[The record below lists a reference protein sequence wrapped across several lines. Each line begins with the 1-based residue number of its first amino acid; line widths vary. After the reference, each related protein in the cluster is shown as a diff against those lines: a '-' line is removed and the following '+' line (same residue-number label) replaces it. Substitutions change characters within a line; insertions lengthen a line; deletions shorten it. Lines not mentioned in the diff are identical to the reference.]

1 MRREQRHLKGIA
13 ELLLACSSGLLVVP
27 SLAAETSPPPVQLAA
42 ADDALAVLAVVLNG
56 QLKEGAAYVVRDRSD
71 GLMVDQDTLVRLNLP
86 HSADRVREFE
96 GRLYVPLSSIQG
108 LVWNILE
115 DQQQLDIRI
124 DPALFPA
131 WSTQIAPPDKKL
143 PSTPDWGGYFNYGVF
158 ASRTSGQG
166 TDPVSGAFT
175 ASVFGP
181 AGVGTL
187 GALVNPAGIGADNLV
202 VLDVNWRWDDVQSMT
217 TTIVGDSISAPGWW
231 GRPIRFGGIQYT
243 SNFALQPSFIST
255 PLLAVSGLA
264 GLPSTTEILANNVR
278 IGAQDVPAGPFTI
291 SNIPTVTGAGELQL
305 VVRDA
310 FGQQR
315 LISQPYYVAS
325 ELLRPGV
332 SQFSFSAGAERFD
345 YGLRNFDYGSGYAAG
360 WYRVGFDEN
369 FTGEVRGEA
378 DNSSVTAGFGVD
390 QLLGLIGVLSTGFSM
405 SHANAGDGYRVLLGF
420 DRSSPYFSFA
430 VRSTWA
436 SDGYR
441 EIGEEGPR
449 IRRSSSAIAQ
459 LPVGNGSFALAWTG
473 QSYRNAAPFDI
484 YSATY
489 TLPVGGQIYTSI
501 SINRSLSMGTHQ
513 TSAIGIVT
521 IPLGERTSASASV
534 QTNRINGDQG
544 TRAEASVQR
553 GLPLG
558 EGIGYYL
565 RANSDRQN
573 SGGFSYAGQYG
584 RYGAEVY
591 STETSTSARANVTGG
606 IAWLSDTAVF
616 TRPIEQ
622 SFALVDMGGI
632 AGVRVLQENNEVG
645 RTSQNGRL
653 MLTDVPPYS
662 EIKVAVDPLTVP
674 MDVTIPQNVIKIAT
688 LPRTGQVVR
697 FQAKRERN
705 ALVRLVFPD
714 GVPVPA
720 GSAVTVDGR
729 SELYPVGMDG
739 EVYLP
744 DVAERQTIQV
754 RSNGKSCRLELLVP
768 EGRDAVA
775 DIGPLTCT
783 PTMTSAR
790 R

>member
-1 MRREQRHLKGIA
+1 MRRERQPLKAIA
-13 ELLLACSSGLLVVP
+13 GLLLVVGSGLVIVPSQAAEP
-27 SLAAETSPPPVQLAA
+27 SLPPVQLAA
-42 ADDALAVLAVVLNG
+42 ADDELAVLAVVLNG
-56 QLKEGAAYVVRDRSD
+56 QPREGAAYVVRDRRD
-71 GLMVDQDTLVRLNLP
+71 GLMVDQATLRRLNLP
-86 HSADRVREFE
+86 HSSDRVREFE

-108 LVWNILE
+108 LVWNVLE
-115 DQQQLDIRI
+115 DRQQLDIRI

-131 WSTQIAPPDKKL
+131 WSTPLVPPEKRL

-166 TDPVSGAFT
+166 MDPVSGAFT
-175 ASVFGP
+175 TSLFGP

-187 GALVNPAGIGADNLV
+187 SAVVNPQGIGAQDLV
-202 VLDVNWRWDDVQSMT
+202 VLDASWRWDDVQKMT
-217 TTIVGDSISAPGWW
+217 TTVVGDSISAPGWW
-231 GRPIRFGGIQYT
+231 GRPIRFGGVQYS
-243 SNFALQPSFIST
+243 SNFALQPSFVST

-278 IGAQDVPAGPFTI
+278 VGVQDVPAGPFTI

-315 LISQPYYVAS
+315 VISQPYYVAS
-325 ELLRPGV
+325 QMLRAGV
-332 SQFSFSAGAERFD
+332 SQFSFSAGIERFD
-345 YGLRNFDYGSGYAAG
+345 YGLRNFEYGSGYASG
-360 WYRVGFDEN
+360 WYRVGVDEKV
-369 FTGEVRGEA
+369 TGEVRAEA
-378 DNSSVTAGFGVD
+378 DSSGATAGFGVD
-390 QLLGLIGVLSTGFSM
+390 HLLGQLGVLSAGVSA
-405 SHANAGDGYRVLLGF
+405 SHANSGNGHRALLGF

-430 VRSTWA
+430 LRGTWA
-436 SDGYR
+436 SSGYR
-441 EIGEEGPR
+441 EIGDEGPKV
-449 IRRSSSAIAQ
+449 RRSTTAIAQ
-459 LPVGNGSFALAWTG
+459 MPVGNGSFALAWTG
-473 QSYRNAAPFDI
+473 QSYQRAASFDL

-489 TLPVGGQIYTSI
+489 TVPVASRVYASL
-501 SINRSLSMGTHQ
+501 SINRSLSMGTQQ
-513 TSAIGIVT
+513 TSALAIVT

-534 QTNRINGDQG
+534 QTNRVNGAQE

-558 EGIGYYL
+558 EGFGYYL
-565 RANSDRQN
+565 RGNSDRQE
-573 SGGFSYAGQYG
+573 SGGFSYAGRYG

-591 STETSTSARANVTGG
+591 SSESSTSVRANVTGG
-606 IAWLSDTAVF
+606 IAWLGDTAVF

-632 AGVRVLQENNEVG
+632 DGVRVLQENNEVG
-645 RTSQNGRL
+645 RTAQDGRL

-662 EIKVAVDPLTVP
+662 EIKIAVDPLTVP
-674 MDVTIPQNVIKIAT
+674 MDVTIPQNVLKVAT
-688 LPRTGQVVR
+688 LPRTGQIVR
-697 FQAKRERN
+697 FEAKRERN

-714 GVPVPA
+714 GRPVPP
-720 GSAVTVDGR
+720 GSAVSVDGR

-744 DVAERQTIQV
+744 GVGERQTIQV
-754 RSNGKSCRLELLVP
+754 RSNGMSCRIELLVP
-768 EGRDAVA
+768 PGGDAVA

-783 PTMTSAR
+783 PTIRSVR

>member
-1 MRREQRHLKGIA
+1 M
-13 ELLLACSSGLLVVP
+13 VVP
-27 SLAAETSPPPVQLAA
+27 SLAAETPPPVQLAA
-42 ADDALAVLAVVLNG
+42 SDDELAVLAVVLNG
-56 QLKEGAAYVVRDRSD
+56 QLKEGVAYVVRDRRD
-71 GLMVDQDTLVRLNLP
+71 GLMVDQATLQRLNLP
-86 HSADRVREFE
+86 HAQGRLRAFE

-108 LVWNILE
+108 LVWNVLE
-115 DQQQLDIRI
+115 DRQQLDIRI

-131 WSTQIAPPDKKL
+131 WSTQLAPAERIL

-166 TDPVSGAFT
+166 MDPVAGAFT
-175 ASVFGP
+175 TSLFGP

-187 GALVNPAGIGADNLV
+187 SAIVNPQGIGAQDLV
-202 VLDVNWRWDDVQSMT
+202 VLDANWRWDDVQKMT
-217 TTIVGDSISAPGWW
+217 TTVVGDSISAPGWW
-231 GRPIRFGGIQYT
+231 GRPIRFGGIQYA
-243 SNFALQPSFIST
+243 SNFALQPSFVST
-255 PLLAVSGLA
+255 PLLAVSGIA

-278 IGAQDVPAGPFTI
+278 VGTQDVPAGPFTI

-325 ELLRPGV
+325 QMLRPGV
-332 SQFSFSAGAERFD
+332 AQFSYSAGAERFD
-345 YGLRNFDYGSGYAAG
+345 YGLRNFDYRSGYATA
-360 WYRVGFDEN
+360 WYRLGVDETT
-369 FTGEVRGEA
+369 TGEMRAEVDSAGA
-378 DNSSVTAGFGVD
+378 TAGFGAD
-390 QLLGLIGVLSTGFSM
+390 YLIGQLGVLSTGFAL
-405 SHANAGDGYRVLLGF
+405 SHANAGDGYRMLLGF

-430 VRSTWA
+430 VRGSWA
-436 SDGYR
+436 SSGYR
-441 EIGEEGPR
+441 EIGDEGLKVQ
-449 IRRSSSAIAQ
+449 RSTTAIAQ
-459 LPVGNGSFALAWTG
+459 LPVAHGSFALAWTG
-473 QSYRNAAPFDI
+473 QSYHNAAPFDI

-489 TLPVGGQIYTSI
+489 TAPLAAQVYASI

-513 TSAIGIVT
+513 TSALAIIT
-521 IPLGERTSASASV
+521 IPLGERTSASASA
-534 QTNRINGDQG
+534 QTNRVNGDQG
-544 TRAEASVQR
+544 SRAEASVQR

-573 SGGFSYAGQYG
+573 SAGFSYAGRYG
-584 RYGAEVY
+584 RYGAEAY
-591 STETSTSARANVTGG
+591 SSETSTSVRANVTGG
-606 IAWLSDTAVF
+606 IAWLGDTAVF
-616 TRPIEQ
+616 TRPVEQ
-622 SFALVDMGGI
+622 SFVLVDMRGI
-632 AGVRVLQENNEVG
+632 PGVRVLQENNEVG
-645 RTSQNGRL
+645 RTEQDGRL

-674 MDVTIPQNVIKIAT
+674 MDVTIPQNVIKVAT

-697 FQAKRERN
+697 FQARRERN

-714 GVPVPA
+714 GAPVPA

-744 DVAERQTIQV
+744 GVGERQMIQV
-754 RSNGKSCRLELLVP
+754 HSNGKSCRLEVLVP
-768 EGRDAVA
+768 AGREAVA
-775 DIGPLTCT
+775 DVGPLTCI
-783 PTMTSAR
+783 PAITSAR

>member
-1 MRREQRHLKGIA
+1 MRRERRHRKRIA
-13 ELLLACSSGLLVVP
+13 ELLVACSSGLIVVP
-27 SLAAETSPPPVQLAA
+27 SLAAETSTPVQLAA
-42 ADDALAVLAVVLNG
+42 ADDELAVLAVVLNG
-56 QLKEGAAYVVRDRSD
+56 QLKEGVAYVVRDRRD
-71 GLMVDQDTLVRLNLP
+71 GLMVDQATLRRLNLP
-86 HSADRVREFE
+86 HAQARLREFE

-108 LVWNILE
+108 LVWNVVE
-115 DQQQLDIRI
+115 DRQQLEIRI

-131 WSTQIAPPDKKL
+131 WSTQLAPPERML

-166 TDPVSGAFT
+166 TDPVAGAFT
-175 ASVFGP
+175 TSLFGP

-187 GALVNPAGIGADNLV
+187 SALANPQGIGAQNLV
-202 VLDVNWRWDDVQSMT
+202 VLDANWRWDDVQKMT
-217 TTIVGDSISAPGWW
+217 TTVIGDSISAPGWW
-231 GRPIRFGGIQYT
+231 GRPIRFGGVQFA
-243 SNFALQPSFIST
+243 SNFALQPSFVST

-291 SNIPTVTGAGELQL
+291 SGIPTVTGAGELQL

-315 LISQPYYVAS
+315 VISQPYYVAS
-325 ELLRPGV
+325 QMLRPGV
-332 SQFSFSAGAERFD
+332 SQFSFSAGVERFD
-345 YGLRNFDYGSGYAAG
+345 YGLRNFEYGSGYAAA
-360 WYRVGFDEN
+360 WYRSGVDEN
-369 FTGEVRGEA
+369 MTGEVRAEA
-378 DNSSVTAGFGVD
+378 DSAGATAGFGAD
-390 QLLGLIGVLSTGFSM
+390 YLLGQFGVMSMGFSAAQ
-405 SHANAGDGYRVLLGF
+405 ANAGTGYRTLLGF

-430 VRSTWA
+430 FRSTWA
-436 SDGYR
+436 SRGYR
-441 EIGEEGPR
+441 EIGDEGPKV
-449 IRRSSSAIAQ
+449 RRSTTAIAQ
-459 LPVGNGSFALAWTG
+459 LPVANGSFALAWTA
-473 QSYRNAAPFDI
+473 QSYHNAAPFDV

-489 TLPVGGQIYTSI
+489 TVPIAGKVYASI

-513 TSAIGIVT
+513 TSALAIVT
-521 IPLGERTSASASV
+521 IPLGERTSASASA
-534 QTNRINGDQG
+534 QINRVNGDQA
-544 TRAEASVQR
+544 TRAEAAVQR

-573 SGGFSYAGQYG
+573 SGGLSYAGRYG
-584 RYGAEVY
+584 RYGAEAY
-591 STETSTSARANVTGG
+591 SSETSTSVRANVTGG
-606 IAWLSDTAVF
+606 IAWVGDTAVF
-616 TRPIEQ
+616 TRPVEQ

-632 AGVRVLQENNEVG
+632 PGVRVLQENNEVG
-645 RTSQNGRL
+645 RTEQDGRL

-662 EIKVAVDPLTVP
+662 EIKIAVDPLTVP
-674 MDVTIPQNVIKIAT
+674 MDVTIPDNVIKVAT

-697 FQAKRERN
+697 FNARRERN

-714 GVPVPA
+714 GAPVPA
-720 GSAVTVDGR
+720 GSAVAVDGR

-744 DVAERQTIQV
+744 GIGERQMIQV

-768 EGRDAVA
+768 AGRDAVA

-783 PTMTSAR
+783 PTITSAR

>member
-1 MRREQRHLKGIA
+1 MRRERRLLKGIP
-13 ELLLACSSGLLVVP
+13 ELLLACGSALLVAP
-27 SLAAETSPPPVQLAA
+27 SLATEPLTPPVQLAA
-42 ADDALAVLAVVLNG
+42 ADDAIAVLAVVLNG
-56 QLKEGAAYVVRDRSD
+56 QPKEGVAYVVRDRTD
-71 GLMVDQDTLVRLNLP
+71 GLMVDRATLRRLNLP
-86 HSADRVREFE
+86 HSPDRVREFE

-108 LVWNILE
+108 LVWNIVE
-115 DQQQLDIRI
+115 DRQQLDIRI

-131 WSTQIAPPDKKL
+131 WSTQIAPPEKKL

-158 ASRTSGQG
+158 SSHTSGQG

-175 ASVFGP
+175 TSLFGP
-181 AGVGTL
+181 EGVGTL
-187 GALVNPAGIGADNLV
+187 GALVNPAGIGAQNLV
-202 VLDVNWRWDDVQSMT
+202 VLDANWRWDDVQKMT

-243 SNFALQPSFIST
+243 SNFALQPNFIST

-325 ELLRPGV
+325 QLLRPGV

-345 YGLRNFDYGSGYAAG
+345 YGLRSFDYGSGYAAG
-360 WYRVGFDEN
+360 WYRLGVDDTH
-369 FTGEVRGEA
+369 TGELRAEA
-378 DNSSVTAGFGVD
+378 DSSGVTAGFGSDYLVG
-390 QLLGLIGVLSTGFSM
+390 QLGVLSTGFSA
-405 SHANAGDGYRVLLGF
+405 SHANAGDGYRALLGF

-449 IRRSSSAIAQ
+449 VHRSSAAIAQ
-459 LPVGNGSFALAWTG
+459 WPVGNGSFALAWTG
-473 QSYRNAAPFDI
+473 QSYHNASPFDV

-489 TLPVGGQIYTSI
+489 TVPIGGQIYASI

-565 RANSDRQN
+565 RSNSDRQN
-573 SGGFSYAGQYG
+573 SGGFSYAGQFG

-591 STETSTSARANVTGG
+591 SSETSTSVRANVTGG
-606 IAWLSDTAVF
+606 VAWLSDTAVF

-622 SFALVDMGGI
+622 SFALVDLSGI
-632 AGVRVLQENNEVG
+632 PGVRVLQENNEIG
-645 RTSQNGRL
+645 RTSQDGRL

-662 EIKVAVDPLTVP
+662 EIKIAVDPLTVP
-674 MDVTIPQNVIKIAT
+674 MDVTVPQTVITVAT

-714 GVPVPA
+714 GAPVPA

-744 DVAERQTIQV
+744 GVAERQTIQV
-754 RSNGKSCRLELLVP
+754 RSNGRSCRLEVVVP
-768 EGRDAVA
+768 PGRDAVA

-783 PTMTSAR
+783 PSMTSAR